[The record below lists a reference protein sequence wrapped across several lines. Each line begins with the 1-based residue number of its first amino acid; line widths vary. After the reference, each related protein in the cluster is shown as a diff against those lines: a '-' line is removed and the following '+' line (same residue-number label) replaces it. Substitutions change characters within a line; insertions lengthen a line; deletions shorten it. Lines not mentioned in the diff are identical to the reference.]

1 MLINNKLDLSDI
13 AITKINNIIFYTIH
27 KLVD

>member
-13 AITKINNIIFYTIH
+13 AITKINNIIFYISH